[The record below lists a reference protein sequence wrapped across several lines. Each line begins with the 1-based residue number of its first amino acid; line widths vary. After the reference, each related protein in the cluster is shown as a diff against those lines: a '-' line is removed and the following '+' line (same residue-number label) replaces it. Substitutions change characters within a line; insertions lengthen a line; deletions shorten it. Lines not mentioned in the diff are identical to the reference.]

1 MLAAEYVRIHNAA
14 SDAYKVAFKAVGA
27 RLWPM
32 DHAHRLGTSNV
43 QYMEEHGYLPKLLPR
58 PLTVLNSYP
67 DVTPKQR
74 KWLNAQVDNIHSKY
88 QSEWDLVRKAKAKD
102 SASLLSAFVA
112 ALLAWYEAH
121 QAQEQVERNQAS
133 GYNLLNYRPKPKAL

>member
-1 MLAAEYVRIHNAA
+1 ML
-14 SDAYKVAFKAVGA
+14 
-27 RLWPM
+27 RLWKYN
-32 DHAHRLGTSNV
+32 TTT
-43 QYMEEHGYLPKLLPR
+43 GYWKVVR
-58 PLTVLNSYP
+58 S
-67 DVTPKQR
+67 VTPETKED
-74 KWLNAQVDNIHSKY
+74 WLRIWQKDDPTGNYVVSTSTPPRAPKSQ
-88 QSEWDLVRKAKAKD
+88 AKD